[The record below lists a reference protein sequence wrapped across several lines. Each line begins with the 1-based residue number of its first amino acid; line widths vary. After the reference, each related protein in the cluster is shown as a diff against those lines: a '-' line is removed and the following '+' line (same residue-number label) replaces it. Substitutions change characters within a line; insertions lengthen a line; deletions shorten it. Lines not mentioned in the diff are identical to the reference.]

1 MKRKSASSATPK
13 GKTIV
18 SASGASR
25 KLLIKRLREMEK
37 LSAKEVATIM
47 ADAEKIKAAF
57 RPKRR

>member
-1 MKRKSASSATPK
+1 MKRKAASSANPN
-13 GKTIV
+13 GKTTISV
-18 SASGASR
+18 SGASR

-57 RPKRR
+57 RPKR

>member
-1 MKRKSASSATPK
+1 MKRKAESSATPT
-13 GKTIV
+13 GKTTV

-47 ADAEKIKAAF
+47 ADAEKIKQAF
-57 RPKRR
+57 RLKR